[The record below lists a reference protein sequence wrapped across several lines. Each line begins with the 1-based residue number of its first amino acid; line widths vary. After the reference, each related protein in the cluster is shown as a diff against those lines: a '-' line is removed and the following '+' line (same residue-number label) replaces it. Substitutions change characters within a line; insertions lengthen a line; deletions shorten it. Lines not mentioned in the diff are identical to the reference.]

1 MIRRLHTL
9 YSKTEYLKSWFSRRF
24 SHLGR
29 VLLLVCALAAVFGV
43 NVQRTMIFQIFTLS
57 FFLVLVAYLSS
68 LRFRTRVSATRVLP
82 DTCIAGSEL
91 HYQVY
96 LENQGVKAEKGLFYR
111 ESVAFYLPTPE
122 EFRQARDSD
131 SMTRNFFDRQMGY
144 YSWLRLLRLGR
155 LVKEENVPLPS
166 LAPGEIRKTE
176 ATLLPL
182 RRGNLY
188 LNGYVLGRKDSFG
201 LCRQEKATHA
211 ATKLL
216 VLPKLYQVPELF
228 FSGARK
234 YHQGGITAVQ
244 QQGDANEFLALRE
257 YVHGDP
263 IKHMDW
269 KATARTQ
276 TPIVRQYRD
285 EYFSR
290 YGLILD
296 SFTTTPFST
305 VFEEA
310 VSVAASILMSQD
322 SVNAILDLLFVGDE
336 CVTCTV
342 GSGHTGRQRMLEIL
356 ASVQTCG
363 DKPFAQ
369 LAGLVKKHASLL
381 SGVVVV
387 FIDFDEKRKELVA
400 YLRTHK
406 IPVLVL
412 LLTENK
418 DDYQKII
425 SDFPVNLIE
434 CGKVEEQLARL

>member
-9 YSKTEYLKSWFSRRF
+9 YCRTEFLKSWFSRRF
-24 SHLGR
+24 THLGR
-29 VLLLVCALAAVFGV
+29 ILLLICSLAAVFGI

-57 FFLVLVAYLSS
+57 FILLLVAYLVT
-68 LRFRTRVSATRVLP
+68 LRFRTKVTVRRFLP
-82 DTCIAGSEL
+82 DTCVAGRRL
-91 HYQVY
+91 HYQIYV
-96 LENQGVKAEKGLFYR
+96 ENQGEKAEKGVFYR
-111 ESVAFYLPTPE
+111 ESLDHYLPTLK
-122 EFRQARDSD
+122 EFQQARESD
-131 SMTRNFFDRQMGY
+131 NKVRNFFDRKMGY

-155 LVKEENVPLPS
+155 LVKAENIPLPS
-166 LAPGEIRKTE
+166 LASGETRKVE
-176 ATLLPL
+176 ASLLPL

-188 LNGYVLGRKDSFG
+188 LDGYVLGREDPFG
-201 LCRQEKATHA
+201 LCRQEKKNRDGA
-211 ATKLL
+211 KLL

-228 FSGARK
+228 LTGARK

-244 QQGDANEFLALRE
+244 QQGDAHEFLALRE

-269 KATARTQ
+269 KATARTR

-296 SFTTTPFST
+296 SFTTTPYSM

-310 VSVAASILMSQD
+310 VSVAASILMGQD

-342 GSGHTGRQRMLEIL
+342 GSGLAGRQRMLEIL
-356 ASVQTCG
+356 ASVSTCTN
-363 DKPFAQ
+363 KPFAQ

-387 FIDFDEKRKELVA
+387 FIDFDERRRELIN
-400 YLRTHK
+400 YIRTNK
-406 IPVLVL
+406 IPVFVL
-412 LLTENK
+412 LMTENR
-418 DDYQKII
+418 DEVGNIEG
-425 SDFPVNLIE
+425 DFPVNLIE